1 MNFLSERTM
10 LAVKVASQALF
21 LYGLFAWFYGAVI
34 QITHPQWL
42 PLPLSHL
49 TLWIRL
55 DTFTILSFFVSAFGF
70 IVWRLIVELM
80 KGELKKE
87 HTD

>member
-10 LAVKVASQALF
+10 LAVKVAAQTLF
-21 LYGLFAWFYGAVI
+21 LYGTLAWLYGIII
-34 QITHPQWL
+34 QVTHPEWL

-55 DTFTILSFFVSAFGF
+55 DTFTILSFIVSAFGF
-70 IVWRLIVELM
+70 VVWRLIVELM
-80 KGELKKE
+80 KKGN
-87 HTD
+87 